1 MDWKEQIEDNIKKS
15 KKHPITNFSVKDKT
29 ISYKGEI
36 VLHKSI
42 STLKPEEIVRAHL
55 VYKLTH
61 ELGYEGK
68 YIELEKEYTYK
79 TMGRKKTED
88 KKGYLDLILKDE
100 NGNPY
105 LFVEVKEPK
114 EYENGQKD
122 IEGQLFNL
130 AEEEQK
136 KNGTKVK
143 YLVFYSI
150 NESTLQDRMIVIDYT
165 KHKNYDKWVEDGSPS
180 IANEISPKYEIPHK
194 EPLRKAGKRDL
205 IENLSYTDIDTTRRK
220 LHNVLWGGGGTND
233 NEIFSSLTNIILAKI
248 QDEGEKNEGE
258 EYDFQVYQTE
268 DGIIESEEKLFHR
281 INNVYRRA
289 LVKRLN
295 LKEEEAED
303 SYVIDKNKFQLSK
316 LVYSVQ
322 QLEEYSFVKGRN
334 SLDGKDILGEFFEG
348 IIREGFKQ
356 NKGQFFTPVNVV
368 KFLIYALQVDTL
380 AIDLLVSK
388 KELPKI
394 IDPSSG
400 SGTFLIEAMKILT
413 KEVKYRQKEKLG
425 SAEEVIER
433 FEELFL
439 PDSREN
445 KWARDY
451 IYGIEHNFD
460 LGTSVKVNMIL
471 HGDGASNIFV
481 KNGLAPFDEYDK
493 ALKSSSESNYYG
505 KKEVNEQ
512 FDVIIA
518 NPPFSV
524 DLPEEDK
531 KKIDKG
537 FLFSGKKNSENLFIE
552 RYYQLLKENGRMGI
566 VIPESV
572 FDTTENKYI
581 RIFLYKYFKIKA
593 VVSLPQITFEP
604 YTSTKTSILFAQKKT
619 KDEMEQWNASWAKH
633 SKEYGLLKT
642 RITDYVKYF
651 VDGEKLNRKW
661 AKDVVD
667 DIENNNES
675 NIRNNINKYIQ
686 HYLKPIDTDLTISE
700 LLEKYEEEIKDIS
713 SFDKDLVNEFGHA
726 NVRWIFAEVANEIG
740 YEIFMA
746 EVENV
751 GYKRTKR
758 GENPMPNDLFDV
770 EHAPNNLDIR
780 IIENAIDCDIKTL
793 EEKLEKLEKIETKTV
808 KDEQKTNQTIIE
820 LDYLKDEKSSLISSL
835 KDIYNDN
842 GVLKDKDR
850 YYIENLKSLFSNKY
864 LQAYRSNDI
873 LLRNENNLVLLD
885 YIRDGVLWD

>member
-1 MDWKEQIEDNIKKS
+1 MTWKEQISNNIKSNKN
-15 KKHPITNFSVKDKT
+15 HPIELFSIVDKVIKYKDGKE
-29 ISYKGEI
+29 GI
-36 VLHKSI
+36 VLHERI
-42 STLKPEEIVRAHL
+42 SKLEKEEFVRAHL
-55 VYKLTH
+55 IYKLTH
-61 ELGYEGK
+61 ELGYESK

-79 TMGRKKTED
+79 TMGRKKAED
-88 KKGYLDLILKDE
+88 KKGFLDLILKDE
-100 NGNPY
+100 KGNPY
-105 LFVEVKEPK
+105 LFVEIKEPN

-130 AEEEQK
+130 AEEEEK
-136 KNGTKVK
+136 KYNTKVK

-150 NESTLQDRMIVIDYT
+150 NESNLQDRMIVIDYA
-165 KHKNYDKWVEDGSPS
+165 KHKTYNKWVEEGSPS
-180 IANEISPKYEIPHK
+180 IANEISPKYEVPHK
-194 EPLRKAGKRDL
+194 EPLKKAGKRDL
-205 IENLSYTDIDTTRRK
+205 IENLSFADIDTTRRK

-248 QDEGEKNEGE
+248 QDEGEKNDGE

-268 DGIIESEEKLFHR
+268 DGKIESEEKLFHR
-281 INNVYRRA
+281 INNVYRKA
-289 LVKRLN
+289 LVERLN
-295 LKEEEAED
+295 LSQAEAED

-316 LVYSVQ
+316 LVYTVQ
-322 QLEEYSFVKGRN
+322 QLEEYSFIEGRN

-380 AIDLLVSK
+380 SIDLMVNK
-388 KELPKI
+388 KTLPKI

-400 SGTFLIEAMKILT
+400 SGTFLIEAMKIIT
-413 KEVKYRQKEKLG
+413 KEIKYRQKEKLG
-425 SAEEVIER
+425 TSRQVKER
-433 FEELFL
+433 FDELFM

-471 HGDGASNIFV
+471 HGDGSSNIFV
-481 KNGLAPFDEYDK
+481 KNGLAPFSEYDK
-493 ALKSSSESNYYG
+493 DLKSSSESSYYG
-505 KKEVNEQ
+505 KKDVNEQ

-619 KDEMEQWNASWAKH
+619 TDEMKKWDDSWAKY

-642 RITDYVKYF
+642 RIASYVKYF
-651 VDGEKLNRKW
+651 IEGQELNKKW
-661 AKDVVD
+661 ASDVV
-667 DIENNNES
+667 
-675 NIRNNINKYIQ
+675 
-686 HYLKPIDTDLTISE
+686 
-700 LLEKYEEEIKDIS
+700 KDICQ
-713 SFDKDLVNEFGHA
+713 
-726 NVRWIFAEVANEIG
+726 
-740 YEIFMA
+740 
-746 EVENV
+746 
-751 GYKRTKR
+751 TK
-758 GENPMPNDLFDV
+758 
-770 EHAPNNLDIR
+770 
-780 IIENAIDCDIKTL
+780 
-793 EEKLEKLEKIETKTV
+793 
-808 KDEQKTNQTIIE
+808 
-820 LDYLKDEKSSLISSL
+820 
-835 KDIYNDN
+835 
-842 GVLKDKDR
+842 
-850 YYIENLKSLFSNKY
+850 
-864 LQAYRSNDI
+864 
-873 LLRNENNLVLLD
+873 
-885 YIRDGVLWD
+885 

>member
-1 MDWKEQIEDNIKKS
+1 
-15 KKHPITNFSVKDKT
+15 
-29 ISYKGEI
+29 
-36 VLHKSI
+36 
-42 STLKPEEIVRAHL
+42 
-55 VYKLTH
+55 
-61 ELGYEGK
+61 
-68 YIELEKEYTYK
+68 
-79 TMGRKKTED
+79 MGRKKAET
-88 KKGYLDLILKDE
+88 KKGFIDLILKDE
-100 NGNPY
+100 HGNPY
-105 LFVEVKEPK
+105 LFVEIKEPN

-130 AEEEQK
+130 AEEEEK
-136 KNGTKVK
+136 KSGTTVK

-150 NESTLQDRMIVIDYT
+150 QESNLQDRMIVVDYS
-165 KHKNYDKWVEDGSPS
+165 KYKNYEKWVEEGAPS
-180 IANEISPKYEIPHK
+180 IANEISAKYEVPHK

-205 IENLSYTDIDTTRRK
+205 IENLSFSDIDTTRRK

-248 QDEGEKNEGE
+248 QDEGEKNDGE

-268 DGIIESEEKLFHR
+268 DGKIESEEKLFHR
-281 INNVYRRA
+281 INKIYRKA
-289 LVKRLN
+289 LVERLN
-295 LKEEEAED
+295 LTVEEAED

-316 LVYSVQ
+316 LVYTVQ
-322 QLEEYSFVKGRN
+322 QLEEYSFVEGRN

-380 AIDLLVSK
+380 AIDLLVNK

-400 SGTFLIEAMKILT
+400 SGTFLIEAMKIIT
-413 KEVKYRQKEKLG
+413 KEVKYRQKIKIG
-425 SAEEVIER
+425 TSRQVNER
-433 FEELFL
+433 FDELFM

-471 HGDGASNIFV
+471 HGDGSSNIFV
-481 KNGLAPFDEYDK
+481 KNGLAPFAEYDK
-493 ALKSSSESNYYG
+493 DLKNSSDSSYYG
-505 KKEVNEQ
+505 KKEVNES
-512 FDVIIA
+512 FDVIVA

-619 KDEMEQWNASWAKH
+619 TAEMEQWNKSWTKFT
-633 SKEYGLLKT
+633 SEYGKLKT

-651 VDGEKLNRKW
+651 VEGLELNKRW
-661 AKDVVD
+661 AEDVVK
-667 DIENNNES
+667 DIQNDNQDG
-675 NIRNNINKYIQ
+675 IRSNINKYLK
-686 HYLKPIDTDLTISE
+686 HYLKAIDSKLTIKE
-700 LLEKYEEEIKDIS
+700 LLEKYLEEIKDIS
-713 SFDKDLVNEFGHA
+713 SSDKDLIDEFGHV
-726 NVRWIFAEVANEIG
+726 NVRWVFAEVAKELG

-758 GENPMPNDLFDV
+758 GENPMPNDLFDL
-770 EHAPNNLDIR
+770 EQAPNKI
-780 IIENAIDCDIKTL
+780 DIK
-793 EEKLEKLEKIETKTV
+793 I
-808 KDEQKTNQTIIE
+808 
-820 LDYLKDEKSSLISSL
+820 LIV
-835 KDIYNDN
+835 I
-842 GVLKDKDR
+842 
-850 YYIENLKSLFSNKY
+850 
-864 LQAYRSNDI
+864 
-873 LLRNENNLVLLD
+873 
-885 YIRDGVLWD
+885 